1 MKKYWWVMVM
11 VPLAVGCGRLQ
22 SSEEAGERVVN
33 VGVVRIG
40 ETHASGAM
48 AEYVGNVEGA
58 ATVDVSFGTV
68 GRVAT
73 LRVKEGDKVTK
84 GQLLATIDNA
94 AAASSYE
101 AAKAT
106 LERAEDGYRR
116 AKMVYDKG
124 SLPEVKWIEVQ
135 TQLNQARSL
144 CDVAQK
150 NVTDCML
157 RAPMSATVGKRYVEP
172 GATVSPMQPVVRL
185 IDMTQMCVRMSVP
198 EADIAYIAKGDT
210 VDVTV
215 NAADSLQLKGVVDE
229 KDISADAVSHSYLVR
244 VRLVASKEEMKRVL
258 PGMVCRV
265 RMSGSA
271 SHQEEATGG
280 TRLMVPN
287 RAVQIGNDGQRY
299 VWKVVDSNRVE
310 RCAVTIGDLTANG
323 VLVTKGLEKGD
334 IVVTDGTQKIAS
346 GSVVN
351 FNFEF

>member
-1 MKKYWWVMVM
+1 MNDMKKYWCVMIL
-11 VPLAVGCGRLQ
+11 VPLVWGCGRLRTA
-22 SSEEAGERVVN
+22 EEPTERVVN

-40 ETHASGAM
+40 ESHASGAM

-58 ATVDVSFGTV
+58 ASVDVSFGTV

-73 LRVKEGDKVTK
+73 LRVKEGDKVAK
-84 GQLLATIDNA
+84 GQVIATMENT

-106 LERAEDGYRR
+106 LSRAEDGYRR

-144 CDVAQK
+144 YEVAQK
-150 NVTDCML
+150 NLTDCNL
-157 RAPMSATVGKRYVEP
+157 RAPMSATVGKRYVEV

-185 IDMTQMCVRMSVP
+185 IDLTQLCVKMSVP
-198 EADIAYIAKGDT
+198 EADITNIGKGDT

-215 NAADSLQLKGVVDE
+215 NAADSLRLKGVVDE
-229 KDISADAVSHSYLVR
+229 KDITADAVSHSYLVR
-244 VRLVASKEEMKRVL
+244 VRLLASKEEMKRVL

-265 RMSGSA
+265 KMSGSA
-271 SHQEEATGG
+271 SHREQATGG

-299 VWKVVDSNRVE
+299 VWKVTDSNRVE

-323 VLVTKGLEKGD
+323 VLVTEGLEKGD

-346 GSVVN
+346 GSVVS
-351 FNFEF
+351 F

>member
-1 MKKYWWVMVM
+1 MKRYLWVMVM
-11 VPLAVGCGRLQ
+11 VPLVWSCGRLQ
-22 SSEEAGERVVN
+22 TAEEPSERVVN

-40 ETHASGAM
+40 DSHASGAA
-48 AEYVGNVEGA
+48 AEYVGNVEGM

-73 LRVKEGDKVTK
+73 VRVKEGDKVSK
-84 GQLLATIDNA
+84 GQLLATIENG

-116 AKMVYDKG
+116 AKMVYEKG

-150 NVTDCML
+150 NLTDCML
-157 RAPMSATVGKRYVEP
+157 RAPMSGTVGKRYVEP

-185 IDMTQMCVRMSVP
+185 IDLTQMCVRMSVP

-210 VDVTV
+210 VEVTV
-215 NAADSLQLKGVVDE
+215 NAADSLRLKGVVDE

-244 VRLVASKEEMKRVL
+244 VRLTASKEEMKRVL

-271 SHQEEATGG
+271 EHREEATGG
-280 TRLMVPN
+280 RRLMVPN

-310 RCAVTIGDLTANG
+310 RCAVTIGDLTAKG
-323 VLVTKGLEKGD
+323 VLVTGGLEKGD
-334 IVVTDGTQKIAS
+334 VVVTDGTQKIAS
-346 GSVVN
+346 GSVVS
-351 FNFEF
+351 FEL